1 MHDAFQVI
9 PFQHAEDG
17 NVIKAVQEFRAELP
31 ARFFQNLS
39 LHGGVVRV
47 VGGHG
52 PEAHGALPLGGGG
65 PHVGGQDDDGVAE
78 VDLASQGVRHAS
90 FFQNLEKQVHDVR
103 MGLFHFIKEDDGVGP
118 APDGFRELA
127 AFVMA
132 YVAGR
137 RTDETGR
144 GVFFHVLAHV
154 HLNQGVRGA
163 EHDFRQIAGQIGF
176 AHAGGAQEEE

>member
-1 MHDAFQVI
+1 MALCRL
-9 PFQHAEDG
+9 AE
-17 NVIKAVQEFRAELP
+17 AAPTLE
-31 ARFFQNLS
+31 
-39 LHGGVVRV
+39 VRMMMV
-47 VGGHG
+47 LRKLILR
-52 PEAHGALPLGGGG
+52 PR
-65 PHVGGQDDDGVAE
+65 
-78 VDLASQGVRHAS
+78 GVRHAS

-103 MGLFHFIKEDDGVGP
+103 MGLFHFIKEVDGVGP

-176 AHAGGAQEEE
+176 THAGGTQEEE